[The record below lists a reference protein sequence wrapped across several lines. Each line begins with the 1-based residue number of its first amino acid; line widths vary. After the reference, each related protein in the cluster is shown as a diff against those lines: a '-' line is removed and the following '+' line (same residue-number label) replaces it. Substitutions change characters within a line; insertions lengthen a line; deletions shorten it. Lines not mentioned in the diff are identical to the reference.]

1 MSYLGLSD
9 DDVDTIVPAL
19 DQLETFVGQGQP
31 SVCLS
36 LNITAK
42 SHPVIS
48 LTRSQQTSH
57 IVSVRVVVFL
67 DFPKSEG
74 QFPHPVHAPSHAPG
88 GQVDLGRGGVG
99 PEAVRVEVV
108 AAQILTVV
116 ITCDIVN
123 MNLECLLKHQS
134 DQFQNSFIKTLII
147 PNLKYR
153 ITNYDIS

>member
-74 QFPHPVHAPSHAPG
+74 
-88 GQVDLGRGGVG
+88 
-99 PEAVRVEVV
+99 
-108 AAQILTVV
+108 
-116 ITCDIVN
+116 
-123 MNLECLLKHQS
+123 
-134 DQFQNSFIKTLII
+134 
-147 PNLKYR
+147 
-153 ITNYDIS
+153 